1 MSIMFNKKVS
11 SIAIHYQQLENG
23 IKIIYP
29 ISDRYSKEPR
39 SASNKR
45 CVRLLEKIRK
55 RQK

>member
-11 SIAIHYQQLENG
+11 SIAIHYQQLENS

-29 ISDRYSKEPR
+29 ISDKYSKEPR

-55 RQK
+55 K